1 MKSIRKLI
9 GLPFNKTALVF
20 VLFFFFSL
28 PLIAIN
34 GPLNLRRGCK
44 AFNDSDVVVK
54 WNQPSDICG
63 SFQSYHIY
71 ARKDS
76 FSPFN
81 LIDSVNLI
89 TQTQY
94 THKGAFLLANSWQYF
109 IIIHFDCS
117 GQPTISSDTITIDL
131 TQTAN
136 QFIDSVSVDPVSG
149 KYIVGWKTNTSLDL
163 AGYKIYIVSGANNI
177 IIGDVSNSTN
187 LFSDFSSNPSS
198 TTRTYS
204 IAAYDSCNNITAII
218 DKHTPILLSVSFDS
232 CSRSF
237 SIKWNAYIGFN
248 SSRYEILASINGGG
262 YYTVKTIGGSFAN
275 YNETISDTAFHDGDN
290 VCFRVRVFGT
300 TLPQVSSTSNTVC
313 YLIKFINQAT
323 INYISQINVISNSQ
337 IQIDWLTDDYSL
349 VSKLTLQQSTD
360 GIIFKNKI
368 SLTPLQ
374 NNIVLLADT
383 LQTDVLVYYYRIII
397 YNTCNQI
404 QDTSLVCN
412 SILLNAIKISSA
424 SNKLTW
430 NKYNLFDAG
439 VNSYE
444 VFQGTGDPLVGHTFS
459 SINNTHPD
467 SIYYNDNNFPQNI
480 LNDGVCYYVVANENS
495 GNQYGVSQARCKSN
509 EVCVP
514 GSLIVYFPNAFNPNS
529 QNVKNTVFKPSGVYI
544 DYTNSWLKVYN
555 RWGEL
560 VYETNDLLLGWNGN
574 DMNGSPLPPDQYVFC
589 SLVASLKDKDQN
601 IKGTVN
607 LIR

>member
-1 MKSIRKLI
+1 M
-9 GLPFNKTALVF
+9 
-20 VLFFFFSL
+20 
-28 PLIAIN
+28 
-34 GPLNLRRGCK
+34 
-44 AFNDSDVVVK
+44 
-54 WNQPSDICG
+54 
-63 SFQSYHIY
+63 
-71 ARKDS
+71 
-76 FSPFN
+76 
-81 LIDSVNLI
+81 
-89 TQTQY
+89 
-94 THKGAFLLANSWQYF
+94 
-109 IIIHFDCS
+109 
-117 GQPTISSDTITIDL
+117 
-131 TQTAN
+131 
-136 QFIDSVSVDPVSG
+136 
-149 KYIVGWKTNTSLDL
+149 
-163 AGYKIYIVSGANNI
+163 
-177 IIGDVSNSTN
+177 
-187 LFSDFSSNPSS
+187 
-198 TTRTYS
+198 
-204 IAAYDSCNNITAII
+204 
-218 DKHTPILLSVSFDS
+218 
-232 CSRSF
+232 
-237 SIKWNAYIGFN
+237 
-248 SSRYEILASINGGG
+248 
-262 YYTVKTIGGSFAN
+262 
-275 YNETISDTAFHDGDN
+275 
-290 VCFRVRVFGT
+290 RVFGT

-337 IQIDWLTDDYSL
+337 IHIDWLTDDYSL
-349 VSKLTLQQSTD
+349 VSMLTLQQSTD
-360 GIIFKNKI
+360 GINFKNKI

-374 NNIVLLADT
+374 NNIALLADT
-383 LQTDVLVYYYRIII
+383 LQTDALVYYYRIII

-412 SILLNAIKISSA
+412 SILLNALKISSA

-459 SINNTHPD
+459 SINNTQPD

-480 LNDGVCYYVVANENS
+480 LNDGVCYYVVAIENS

-560 VYETNDLLLGWNGN
+560 VYETNDLLLGWNGS
-574 DMNGSPLPPDQYVFC
+574 DMSGSPLPPDQYVYC